1 MNVRREIRNAMRG
14 TFTCGTRRT
23 AFFPVYVTTVCT
35 VSATAAFPATHA
47 ERQIWMGLKA
57 RKSPTCY
64 TSSHNRYFCTIHV
77 LGTLLRYLHS
87 TSVPWHAC
95 PIAHSG
101 QSAAGEFRLDPLM
114 ARLAAGRARRSRA
127 SARSSPY
134 VDEGRPPGRS
144 RPAPCRRTTSPAAQL
159 LLAPSGAASLMVC
172 DDAWPKARTRRMG

>member
-1 MNVRREIRNAMRG
+1 MFVESAFRHSCPVTVEPGSQPTCNTSRCPFSVRNPR
-14 TFTCGTRRT
+14 
-23 AFFPVYVTTVCT
+23 
-35 VSATAAFPATHA
+35 ATP
-47 ERQIWMGLKA
+47 QIWIGLQA
-57 RKSPTCY
+57 WKSPTCY
-64 TSSHNRYFCTIHV
+64 TSRQNRCFCTIHV

-87 TSVPWHAC
+87 TSVTWHAC

-101 QSAAGEFRLDPLM
+101 QSAAGECRLDPLM

-134 VDEGRPPGRS
+134 VDEGRPAGRS